1 MVHHKPQAWWVS
13 IQSIVGIVRGRNW
26 SLGGALWYR
35 SVVMLSEC
43 RHPWFRNLNPTNPVD
58 IVRVKSS
65 VDSLLNSTRV
75 HVPVRVS
82 VNTLNF
88 VPEWIMPGLI
98 FACSEMAEV
107 WVRESYI
114 SLSCSLI
121 HSCLHLPVAPT
132 YTLLHSQGILYTT
145 PSCFRGSTGSLGCTK
160 CDLSIV
166 LDLKTDRTPC
176 CCRQWWSGPDT
187 PLMYGRTAVDLI
199 SVAGSLSEACRFL
212 DFVMLVI
219 KE

>member
-35 SVVMLSEC
+35 SVDMLSEC
-43 RHPWFRNLNPTNPVD
+43 RHPWFRKLNPTNPVD

-98 FACSEMAEV
+98 CVFRNG
-107 WVRESYI
+107 W
-114 SLSCSLI
+114 SLSSWKPYIPVVLLNPFMLASSCCANVYFAAFTRNLI
-121 HSCLHLPVAPT
+121 HYSILFSWIHRILRLH
-132 YTLLHSQGILYTT
+132 
-145 PSCFRGSTGSLGCTK
+145 
-160 CDLSIV
+160 
-166 LDLKTDRTPC
+166 
-176 CCRQWWSGPDT
+176 
-187 PLMYGRTAVDLI
+187 
-199 SVAGSLSEACRFL
+199 
-212 DFVMLVI
+212 
-219 KE
+219 